1 MKTNK
6 SNTSTQHS
14 NIEDIIAL
22 LTGTFLC
29 SFALMLM
36 QQAGILTGGT
46 AGLTLLLHYITGLN
60 FSILFF
66 LVNIPFY
73 YLAYKRLGTT
83 MLLKTFL
90 SVALLSVMTEI
101 HPLFFNIEN
110 IDPWYA
116 TVTANICIGIG
127 LLILFRHRASLG
139 GFNLLA
145 LYIQEYYKIPAGRVQ
160 MAMDICV
167 LTASLAYISGKL
179 LLISIIGVVILN
191 LILAMNHRTDRYV
204 TNN

>member
-6 SNTSTQHS
+6 QNTSTQHS

-46 AGLTLLLHYITGLN
+46 AGLALLLHYATKLN
-60 FSILFF
+60 FSLLFF

-83 MLLKTFL
+83 MLLKTFV
-90 SVALLSVMTEI
+90 SIALLSIMTEV
-101 HPLFFNIEN
+101 HPLFFNIDN

-116 TVTANICIGIG
+116 TITANICIGIG

-145 LYIQEYYKIPAGRVQ
+145 LYIQEYYKIPAGKVQ

-167 LTASLAYISGKL
+167 LIVSLAYISSKL
-179 LLISIIGVVILN
+179 LLISMIGVVILN
-191 LILAMNHRTDRYV
+191 LILAMNHRTDRYI
-204 TNN
+204 TTT